1 MRSVFFSASGPVK
14 FNPDSLIRFLE
25 TTLGPPRPGDFY
37 QRIEKLCKDRRLTEA
52 RVRSLAKEIA
62 GSRLW
67 RKRTYFAHCIETELK
82 PLVPEVEEMVNSL
95 VEKMAVKY

>member
-1 MRSVFFSASGPVK
+1 MIPN
-14 FNPDSLIRFLE
+14 NPDSLIRFLE

-37 QRIEKLCKDRRLTEA
+37 QRIEKYCQQRKLSQA

-67 RKRTYFAHCIETELK
+67 RKRTYFASCIETELK
-82 PLVPEVEEMVNSL
+82 PLMPEVEEI
-95 VEKMAVKY
+95 VEAIANKMAVRY

>member
-1 MRSVFFSASGPVK
+1 MIPN
-14 FNPDSLIRFLE
+14 NPDSLIRFLE
-25 TTLGPPRPGDFY
+25 TTLGPPRPRDFY

-67 RKRTYFAHCIETELK
+67 RKRTYFAHCIETELR
-82 PLVPEVEEMVNSL
+82 PLVPEVKEIVDNL
-95 VEKMAVKY
+95 VEKMAVRY

>member
-1 MRSVFFSASGPVK
+1 MIPN
-14 FNPDSLIRFLE
+14 NPDSLIRFLE

-82 PLVPEVEEMVNSL
+82 PLVPEVEEMVETL
-95 VEKMAVKY
+95 ARKMAVRY

>member
-1 MRSVFFSASGPVK
+1 MIPN
-14 FNPDSLIRFLE
+14 NPDSLIRFLE

-82 PLVPEVEEMVNSL
+82 PLMPEVEEMVETLAN
-95 VEKMAVKY
+95 KMAVRY

>member
-1 MRSVFFSASGPVK
+1 MIPN
-14 FNPDSLIRFLE
+14 NPDSLIRFLE
-25 TTLGPPRPGDFY
+25 TTLGPPRPGDYY

-67 RKRTYFAHCIETELK
+67 RKRTYFAHCIETELR
-82 PLVPEVEEMVNSL
+82 PLVPEVEEMVETL
-95 VEKMAVKY
+95 ARKMAVRY

>member
-1 MRSVFFSASGPVK
+1 MIPN
-14 FNPDSLIRFLE
+14 NPDSLIRFLE

-82 PLVPEVEEMVNSL
+82 PLVPEVEEI
-95 VEKMAVKY
+95 VEAIANKMAVRY

>member
-1 MRSVFFSASGPVK
+1 MIPN
-14 FNPDSLIRFLE
+14 NPDSLIRFLE
-25 TTLGPPRPGDFY
+25 TTLGPPRPGDYY

-82 PLVPEVEEMVNSL
+82 PLMPEVEEI
-95 VEKMAVKY
+95 VEAIANKMAVRY

>member
-1 MRSVFFSASGPVK
+1 MTPN
-14 FNPDSLIRFLE
+14 NPDSLVRFLE
-25 TTLGPPRPGDFY
+25 NTLGPPRPGDYY
-37 QRIEKLCKDRRLTEA
+37 QRIEKYCQQRKLSQA
-52 RVRSLAKEIA
+52 RVRDLAKQIA
-62 GSRLW
+62 NSRLW

>member
-1 MRSVFFSASGPVK
+1 MIPN
-14 FNPDSLIRFLE
+14 NPDSLIRFLE

-67 RKRTYFAHCIETELK
+67 RKRTYFAHCIETELR
-82 PLVPEVEEMVNSL
+82 PLVPEVEEIVNSL
-95 VEKMAVKY
+95 VEKMAVRY

>member
-1 MRSVFFSASGPVK
+1 MIPN
-14 FNPDSLIRFLE
+14 NPDSLIRFLE

>member
-1 MRSVFFSASGPVK
+1 MIPD
-14 FNPDSLIRFLE
+14 NPDSLINFLE
-25 TTLGPPRPGDFY
+25 NTLGPPRPRDFY

-95 VEKMAVKY
+95 VGKMAVKY

>member
-1 MRSVFFSASGPVK
+1 M
-14 FNPDSLIRFLE
+14 E
-25 TTLGPPRPGDFY
+25 TTLGPPRPGDYY

>member
-1 MRSVFFSASGPVK
+1 MTKKTFN
-14 FNPDSLIRFLE
+14 NPDSLVRFLE
-25 TTLGPPRPGDFY
+25 NTLGPPRPGDYY

-82 PLVPEVEEMVNSL
+82 PLVPEVEEIVNSL